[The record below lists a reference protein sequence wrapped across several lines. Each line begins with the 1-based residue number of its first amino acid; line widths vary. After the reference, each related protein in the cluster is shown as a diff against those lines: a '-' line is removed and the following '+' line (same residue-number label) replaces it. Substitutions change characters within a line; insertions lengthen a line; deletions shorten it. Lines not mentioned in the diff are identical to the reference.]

1 MTRWNSGAKVVKV
14 YNDMKCNEAKLKDMV
29 YKLGAVTVAIWT
41 ANDGFRN
48 YKSGVMDYCY
58 W

>member
-1 MTRWNSGAKVVKV
+1 
-14 YNDMKCNEAKLKDMV
+14 MKCNEAKLKDMV